1 MGWPSSSGSVCT
13 PSPPDEDRGQGILPV
28 RHPRHLAFTLLLR
41 LRAPGPKHLLHHLS
55 TVQSSVDPRRAIQD
69 LDPREPVIFVWL
81 DYVVGGNTALPSGL
95 CILPSPPRPLLPL
108 LPQTY
113 QTRPDLY
120 TLGTSS
126 RAPLQVVPG
135 NLLCVDGGLYSA
147 SHPHPPCHPPL
158 CVDPAAMEGMS
169 MMFSPY
175 GDGPLPPT
183 AMAELERK
191 LKASKQTRN
200 FLKILDLDKKPK
212 VRWFPMAARPPA
224 SSHTLLSCLC
234 LAGCLT
240 LRAVSNLALV
250 FRQVDQVQSA
260 PVSVPVSP
268 PLPPP
273 PPPAKPLDTGSLQ
286 ARRAESASQQQNSQ
300 MPSASRRNVLASPLS
315 LAIPPSPGGKR
326 GVRTQQPSDANAR
339 GSEQTDERETETSAE
354 SLHKHVKFLA
364 PDEGE
369 MSDQSSICQSPSWE
383 GYGQRKK
390 DKKEA
395 ERKKKEKELAEKEAR
410 ANKRRNGA
418 RLSKSPPPPLPDR
431 KLIVPGLTYAD
442 RSMSDPML
450 ISSHLHSNR
459 QAEQPQGDFGRT
471 SSADNLQQL
480 QHHQPDMAEVL
491 SDYNPNGQQFVGG
504 VKLER
509 EREATMHGQYSFP
522 YSQYSGHPDAER
534 SQQAAQH
541 SPPLDGSMAAGHP
554 STKQDGRQ
562 GFPPSASRTPML
574 RQMPPPPTRERSN
587 SLLQGAT
594 KMFKGRDGKSQ
605 GDGDSDR
612 GRHRDGYVQ
621 RSREQSTERSLAE
634 IAYDQLI
641 NHGSIQSSSTRS
653 SSRHTQNTRRSSFSQ
668 EAKSVAM
675 KLAGMVTGPTSK
687 DDSSR
692 GNRASVHRDYFGYMD
707 SKPEAPGAQGTA
719 IFPSR
724 PQDNWR
730 GLSVEEP
737 VSPYA
742 GEFRDVHAAQ
752 DRPATSQSSGSS
764 SNPSVAGSVSG
775 SHHKNARRQREAAA
789 PPPDIPTGR
798 LPSANTSG
806 SAMNGHGNFSGPILS
821 KAVASLRSDYMAK
834 AGASIPRPDSATV
847 PLDGCDTTPR
857 ATMKPPA
864 KPTKPTAVDTTVG
877 RASEGSSSSSAYE
890 EGSPAS
896 SPVTTPDT
904 SRPQSSR
911 GVPFTVGEIVK
922 GMSESPG
929 GYDDE
934 STLRQPSDKSSEAST
949 SSTPRLLK
957 SGEHHGADEE
967 EEGWNGA
974 AGPVDTDDAQSFTTS
989 FSNLDNIENIEGNS
1003 ASNSSRPPA
1012 ETHEPKFRNLAETLQ
1027 MPGELFLRH
1036 GSSAK
1041 PSVDPPITIPPRSK
1055 RRGTGSSQ
1063 SPSSPDLPL
1072 REERQAMGPG
1082 SEEPS
1087 NDTINPDLFAVMNHA
1102 ESEQLYDEEKGALK
1116 REKAKRR
1123 QRQVLSRSPDEASV
1137 HEHDRDLAYGDNLS
1151 SLGVN
1156 SSTFIVPDI
1165 PRSPYHSNFPGSS
1178 RAPSSTSRASSRA
1191 GVSPP
1196 SPGLSRFPR
1205 ATSPPQHPLPPSP
1218 GLSGSHRTGPS
1229 PNAPWRPPSSA
1240 STRSSGS
1247 GGRTANAMPP
1257 VSILKHSTRTTS
1269 DPPQP
1274 ASSAG
1279 SRASMLSA
1287 LPKHM
1292 QVQNGVSTRPP
1303 GISPEARMTPI
1314 AKMFVECCG
1323 CKFYH
1328 DMPSKL
1334 YECMAKP
1341 DAVVED
1347 RMLGISG
1354 AITTMVKCPWCQH
1367 NMSTSCC
1374 AGYAAVVYLK
1384 EKVH

>member
-1 MGWPSSSGSVCT
+1 
-13 PSPPDEDRGQGILPV
+13 
-28 RHPRHLAFTLLLR
+28 
-41 LRAPGPKHLLHHLS
+41 
-55 TVQSSVDPRRAIQD
+55 
-69 LDPREPVIFVWL
+69 
-81 DYVVGGNTALPSGL
+81 
-95 CILPSPPRPLLPL
+95 
-108 LPQTY
+108 
-113 QTRPDLY
+113 
-120 TLGTSS
+120 
-126 RAPLQVVPG
+126 
-135 NLLCVDGGLYSA
+135 
-147 SHPHPPCHPPL
+147 
-158 CVDPAAMEGMS
+158 MEGMS

-183 AMAELERK
+183 AMAELEKK
-191 LKASKQTRN
+191 LKSKSNKQTRN
-200 FLKILDLDKKPK
+200 FLKMMELDKKPK
-212 VRWFPMAARPPA
+212 
-224 SSHTLLSCLC
+224 
-234 LAGCLT
+234 
-240 LRAVSNLALV
+240 
-250 FRQVDQVQSA
+250 VDQVQSA

-268 PLPPP
+268 PLPPL
-273 PPPAKPLDTGSLQ
+273 PPPATPLDTGSLQ
-286 ARRAESASQQQNSQ
+286 ARRAESAFQQQNTQ
-300 MPSASRRNVLASPLS
+300 MPSASRRSVLGPPLS
-315 LAIPPSPGGKR
+315 LAIPPSPGGQK
-326 GVRTQQPSDANAR
+326 GVRAQQSGDVTPR
-339 GSEQTDERETETSAE
+339 GFERTDERDIETSAD
-354 SLHKHVKFLA
+354 SHKHVKFLS

-395 ERKKKEKELAEKEAR
+395 ERKKKEKELAEKEAK

-431 KLIVPGLTYAD
+431 KMIVPGLTYAD

-450 ISSHLHSNR
+450 ISSHLHPNR
-459 QAEQPQGDFGRT
+459 QTEQTQGDFGRT
-471 SSADNLQQL
+471 SSADNLRQF

-491 SDYNPNGQQFVGG
+491 SDYNSNAQPFVGG
-504 VKLER
+504 VKLDR
-509 EREATMHGQYSFP
+509 EREATMNGQYSFP
-522 YSQYSGHPDAER
+522 YSQYAGHPDADR
-534 SQQAAQH
+534 SPQAQQ
-541 SPPLDGSMAAGHP
+541 SPSLDGSMAAGHQ

-562 GFPPSASRTPML
+562 VFPPSASRTPML
-574 RQMPPPPTRERSN
+574 RQMPPPPARERSN

-621 RSREQSTERSLAE
+621 RSREQSTERSVAE

-641 NHGSIQSSSTRS
+641 NTGNIQSSSTRS

-675 KLAGMVTGPTSK
+675 KLAGMMTGPSSK
-687 DDSSR
+687 DDSFRS
-692 GNRASVHRDYFGYMD
+692 NRASVHRDYFGYMD
-707 SKPEAPGAQGTA
+707 SKPEAPAAQETA
-719 IFPSR
+719 AFPSR

-730 GLSVEEP
+730 GLSVDEP

-742 GEFRDVHAAQ
+742 GEFRDVYAAQ
-752 DRPATSQSSGSS
+752 ERPATAQSSGSS
-764 SNPSVAGSVSG
+764 SNPSVAGSVS
-775 SHHKNARRQREAAA
+775 SSQHRKSRRQREAAP
-789 PPPDIPTGR
+789 PPPDIPTRR
-798 LPSANTSG
+798 LPSSNPLG
-806 SAMNGHGNFSGPILS
+806 SVMNGHGDFNGPILG
-821 KAVASLRSDYMAK
+821 KAVTSLRTDYMAK

-857 ATMKPPA
+857 ATMKLPA
-864 KPTKPTAVDTTVG
+864 KSVKPTAVDTTVG

-890 EGSPAS
+890 DGSPVS

-934 STLRQPSDKSSEAST
+934 STLRQLSDKSSEAST

-957 SGEHHGADEE
+957 SDEDHGAAEE
-967 EEGWNGA
+967 EEGSGA
-974 AGPVDTDDAQSFTTS
+974 APPVDTDDAQSFTTS
-989 FSNLDNIENIEGNS
+989 FSNLDNIENIDGNLTS
-1003 ASNSSRPPA
+1003 APTSSRPPA
-1012 ETHEPKFRNLAETLQ
+1012 ETQESKFRNLTETLQ
-1027 MPGELFLRH
+1027 GPAEISLRH

-1041 PSVDPPITIPPRSK
+1041 SSVDPPITIPPRSK
-1055 RRGTGSSQ
+1055 RRGTGSST

-1072 REERQAMGPG
+1072 REERQTMGPG
-1082 SEEPS
+1082 PAEPT
-1087 NDTINPDLFAVMNHA
+1087 NDAMKPDLYSNHA
-1102 ESEQLYDEEKGALK
+1102 DLEQLYDEEKGALK

-1123 QRQVLSRSPDEASV
+1123 QRQVLPRSPDEAFG
-1137 HEHDRDLAYGDNLS
+1137 HEHDRDLAYGDNFS

-1165 PRSPYHSNFPGSS
+1165 PRSPYHSNFAGST

-1205 ATSPPQHPLPPSP
+1205 ATSPPPHPPPPSP
-1218 GLSGSHRTGPS
+1218 GLSGAHR
-1229 PNAPWRPPSSA
+1229 RPPSAA
-1240 STRSSGS
+1240 STRSSAS

-1257 VSILKHSTRTTS
+1257 VSILKHPTRAIS

-1279 SRASMLSA
+1279 SRASILSA

-1292 QVQNGVSTRPP
+1292 QVQSGVSTRPP
-1303 GISPEARMTPI
+1303 GMTPEARMTPI

>member
-1 MGWPSSSGSVCT
+1 
-13 PSPPDEDRGQGILPV
+13 
-28 RHPRHLAFTLLLR
+28 
-41 LRAPGPKHLLHHLS
+41 
-55 TVQSSVDPRRAIQD
+55 
-69 LDPREPVIFVWL
+69 
-81 DYVVGGNTALPSGL
+81 
-95 CILPSPPRPLLPL
+95 
-108 LPQTY
+108 
-113 QTRPDLY
+113 
-120 TLGTSS
+120 
-126 RAPLQVVPG
+126 
-135 NLLCVDGGLYSA
+135 
-147 SHPHPPCHPPL
+147 
-158 CVDPAAMEGMS
+158 MEGMS

-191 LKASKQTRN
+191 LKANKQTRN
-200 FLKILDLDKKPK
+200 FLKMLDLEKKPK
-212 VRWFPMAARPPA
+212 
-224 SSHTLLSCLC
+224 
-234 LAGCLT
+234 
-240 LRAVSNLALV
+240 
-250 FRQVDQVQSA
+250 VDQVQSA
-260 PVSVPVSP
+260 PVSVPASP
-268 PLPPP
+268 PPPPP

-286 ARRAESASQQQNSQ
+286 ARRAESAFQQQNSQ
-300 MPSASRRNVLASPLS
+300 MPSASRRSVLVPPLS
-315 LAIPPSPGGKR
+315 LAIPPSPGGQR
-326 GVRTQQPSDANAR
+326 GVRTQQPGDVNAK
-339 GSEQTDERETETSAE
+339 GSERADERETETSAN

-450 ISSHLHSNR
+450 ISSHLHPSR
-459 QAEQPQGDFGRT
+459 QTEQLQGDFGRT
-471 SSADNLQQL
+471 CSADNLQQL
-480 QHHQPDMAEVL
+480 QQHQPDMAEVL
-491 SDYNPNGQQFVGG
+491 SDYNSNGQPFVGG

-509 EREATMHGQYSFP
+509 ERETTMHSQYSFP
-522 YSQYSGHPDAER
+522 YSQYSGHTDADR
-534 SQQAAQH
+534 SPQAQH
-541 SPPLDGSMAAGHP
+541 SPPLDGSMPAGYP
-554 STKQDGRQ
+554 SMKQDGRQ

-574 RQMPPPPTRERSN
+574 RQMPPPPARERSN

-621 RSREQSTERSLAE
+621 NSREQSTERSMAE
-634 IAYDQLI
+634 IVYDQLI
-641 NHGSIQSSSTRS
+641 NNGSIQSSSTRS

-675 KLAGMVTGPTSK
+675 KLAGMVTGPSSK

-692 GNRASVHRDYFGYMD
+692 GNRASVHRDYFGYPD
-707 SKPEAPGAQGTA
+707 SKPEAPGALGTA
-719 IFPSR
+719 TFPSR

-730 GLSVEEP
+730 GLSVDEP
-737 VSPYA
+737 LSPYA
-742 GEFRDVHAAQ
+742 GEFRDVYAAQ

-775 SHHKNARRQREAAA
+775 SHHRQARRAREAA
-789 PPPDIPTGR
+789 PPPPNIPTGR
-798 LPSANTSG
+798 QPSSNTSG
-806 SAMNGHGNFSGPILS
+806 SVMNGHGDFAGPILG
-821 KAVASLRSDYMAK
+821 KAVTSLRSDYMAK

-864 KPTKPTAVDTTVG
+864 KPTKPTAVDTAVG

-890 EGSPAS
+890 DGSPVS

-934 STLRQPSDKSSEAST
+934 STLRQLSDQSSEAST

-967 EEGWNGA
+967 EEEGWSGTA
-974 AGPVDTDDAQSFTTS
+974 APVDTDDAQSFTTS
-989 FSNLDNIENIEGNS
+989 FSNLDNIENIDGNLVS
-1003 ASNSSRPPA
+1003 ASTSSRPPA
-1012 ETHEPKFRNLAETLQ
+1012 ETQETRFRNLAETLQ
-1027 MPGELFLRH
+1027 RPAELSLRH

-1041 PSVDPPITIPPRSK
+1041 SSVDPPITIPPRSK
-1055 RRGTGSSQ
+1055 RRGTGSSH

-1072 REERQAMGPG
+1072 REERQALGPG

-1087 NDTINPDLFAVMNHA
+1087 NDIINPDLFTVADHA
-1102 ESEQLYDEEKGALK
+1102 ELEQLYDEEKGALK

-1123 QRQVLSRSPDEASV
+1123 QRQVLSRSPDEASI
-1137 HEHDRDLAYGDNLS
+1137 HEHDRDLAYGDTFS

-1205 ATSPPQHPLPPSP
+1205 ATSPPQHPPPPSP
-1218 GLSGSHRTGPS
+1218 GLSGAHRSGPG

-1240 STRSSGS
+1240 STRSSAS

-1257 VSILKHSTRTTS
+1257 VSILKHPARATLDT
-1269 DPPQP
+1269 PQP
-1274 ASSAG
+1274 ASSAS

-1292 QVQNGVSTRPP
+1292 QVQSGVSTRPP
-1303 GISPEARMTPI
+1303 GMTPESRMTPI